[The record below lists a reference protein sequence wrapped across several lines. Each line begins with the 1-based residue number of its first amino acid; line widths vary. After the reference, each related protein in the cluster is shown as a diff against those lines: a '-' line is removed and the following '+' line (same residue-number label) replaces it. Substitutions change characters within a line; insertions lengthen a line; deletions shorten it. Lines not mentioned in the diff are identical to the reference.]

1 MAIPLAAIQAGIGA
15 VQAIGGMIGQRKARK
30 RAEAAIEGIED
41 YTESPFAK
49 EAYQA
54 AKEDVNVPMPGMG
67 RAQEQLGLA
76 TSAAL
81 RSAQTR
87 KGGLQSVGVLA
98 EQQRRGL
105 LDLGTKAAE
114 FKLGARQRLQGQRQ
128 MMTQERARALESRR
142 EKAGLKANMAL
153 ERLAAK
159 RAMVSQG
166 LAAATGAGAGLATS
180 GGSGAEIDFSRK
192 KGKTSLPKISSPSA
206 SALSAADAGMDARF
220 LNEGF

>member
-1 MAIPLAAIQAGIGA
+1 MAVPLAAIQAGLG
-15 VQAIGGMIGQRKARK
+15 VGQALVGMLGQRKARK
-30 RAEAAIEGIED
+30 RAEAAIENIED

-54 AKEDVNVPMPGMG
+54 AQEDVNVPMPGMG
-67 RAQEQLGLA
+67 QAREQLGLA
-76 TSAAL
+76 TASAL

-128 MMTQERARALESRR
+128 MMTQEREKALESRR
-142 EKAGLKANMAL
+142 EKASLKANMAL

-166 LAAATGAGAGLATS
+166 LAAATGAAAGAATS
-180 GGSGAEIDFSRK
+180 GGSGAEI
-192 KGKTSLPKISSPSA
+192 GNSA
-206 SALSAADAGMDARF
+206 QERAANRAARQAARR
-220 LNEGF
+220 G